1 VERVRKV
8 DQIKEDEMGGA
19 RDVLGVEEKRTESS
33 GGKSRERSLGR
44 HWCKWEDILKWNL
57 KEYSERLEVNSSG
70 PTNEKVAESCGYM
83 MGCC

>member
-1 VERVRKV
+1 VKRICKV

-44 HWCKWEDILKWNL
+44 HWCKWEDNIKMNL
-57 KEYSERLEVNSSG
+57 KG
-70 PTNEKVAESCGYM
+70 IQ
-83 MGCC
+83 